1 MPFPSWVCRRHV
13 AKASSVFI
21 GSIYIATRYFCLFLI
36 LFGTAFPSALVLSTL
51 TTEKKIKS
59 YRSIPLDNGATC
71 PSEAEQERRAGGV
84 CPVHFSTSECQD
96 EMLPPACRNR
106 KLALVCLPAQP
117 CLSSNV
123 LISWSR
129 KSAAQR
135 GRWFPSA
142 LLRHTCTVRRNV
154 QLV

>member
-1 MPFPSWVCRRHV
+1 MPFPFWVCSRHV

-51 TTEKKIKS
+51 TTKKIKS

-71 PSEAEQERRAGGV
+71 PSEAEKERRAV
-84 CPVHFSTSECQD
+84 NFSTSECQD
-96 EMLPPACRNR
+96 EMLPPECRNK

-117 CLSSNV
+117 RLSPNV

-135 GRWFPSA
+135 
-142 LLRHTCTVRRNV
+142 
-154 QLV
+154 LVKREVISKCFIETHLHS